1 MPELDDVIAQAL
13 AERTGS
19 LAEVHP
25 SQQVTAA
32 VTAHV
37 RGRRVR
43 RRALQATLALPVI
56 ALLAAGGW
64 ALADRGTAPVPPVT
78 RAPSPTATAE
88 PSPTATSEP
97 TATEVPPT
105 ALPDEPGLPARYA
118 APEGVLAMA
127 QPGWVLSSYT
137 PGTVVGDQAAVPDVT
152 VVVLTEPDGTTFE
165 LLRLD
170 PRAAV
175 PGGAAWVDTAVVDWQ
190 AGSAVALVV
199 RPAMIDNPDG
209 LTWMQQADAP
219 YAELDLRT
227 GALTPAN
234 PATTGLHLL
243 GHSGDATVWLRDGW
257 NGADASEWPA
267 VVVIGPGGTRTYPV
281 DTEAYGDQAELSPDG
296 SYVLV
301 GNAVAG
307 AVVVDVASGSVL
319 GQVPHEQND
328 GSSCEVLSWWTAQ
341 ALLVECWRS
350 EASGPDAQYLGT
362 VAVGDV
368 GAAPAVLGSLAGG
381 EGWLTLGPGRWV
393 GDQAAVLLGAYQATP
408 GASGLCSGIP
418 YLVRGPEGSTTPL
431 DAVDDRDGIGVLTVA
446 GSGSD
451 VIIATTPG
459 GCGDSVGASVLTSVD
474 VGAGTTTALLP
485 LPSGYSGDEWDRRTP
500 RGWALGY

>member
-1 MPELDDVIAQAL
+1 MPELDDVVAQAL
-13 AERTGS
+13 EERTRS

-25 SQQVTAA
+25 SRQATAA
-32 VTAHV
+32 VSAHV

-43 RRALQATLALPVI
+43 RRVLQATLALPVVAI
-56 ALLAAGGW
+56 LVAGGW
-64 ALADRGTAPVPPVT
+64 ALADRDTAPVPPVT

-97 TATEVPPT
+97 TATEAPPV
-105 ALPDEPGLPARYA
+105 ALPDEPGLPSRYA

-127 QPGWVLSSYT
+127 QPGWVLSTYT
-137 PGTVVGDQAAVPDVT
+137 PGTVVGDQAAVPGET

-170 PRAAV
+170 PRAGV
-175 PGGAAWVDTAVVDWQ
+175 TEGVAWVDTAVVDWQ
-190 AGSAVALVV
+190 AGSPVALVA
-199 RPAMIDNPDG
+199 RPAMTEG
-209 LTWMQQADAP
+209 AGASWTYRADVT

-227 GALTPAN
+227 GALTPAD

-257 NGADASEWPA
+257 NGADASAWPA

-281 DTEAYGDQAELSPDG
+281 DTEAYGDEAELSPDG
-296 SYVLV
+296 SSVLV
-301 GNAVAG
+301 GRTVTG
-307 AVVVDVASGSVL
+307 AVVLDVASGAVL
-319 GQVPHEQND
+319 GQVPFQQAD

-341 ALLVECWRS
+341 DLLVECSRS
-350 EASGPDAQYLGT
+350 GTAGPDAQYLGT
-362 VAVGDV
+362 VGMDAL

-381 EGWLTLGPGRWV
+381 EGWLTFGPGSWV

-408 GASGLCSGIP
+408 GLVGLCSGTP

-431 DAVDDRDGIGVLTVA
+431 GAVDDRDGIGVLTVA
-446 GSGSD
+446 GAGSD
-451 VIIATTPG
+451 VVIATTPG

-474 VGAGTTTALLP
+474 VSGGTTTTLLP
-485 LPSGYSGDEWDRRTP
+485 LPSGYSGDEWDRWAP